1 MQPVRKVLTATHF
14 KYLEDVKKW
23 TPCSPGDPDAQEKSW
38 TDIESDELQEPG
50 LRVADFLKSVDNVR
64 PTVTAEDLK
73 KHDQWTLESGEPGNA
88 AVITT
93 LVPQAQTNAA
103 YRERGIM
110 KMKNAVSPY
119 IVPLRTYRSF
129 DWFWNG
135 LFPIVQ
141 LVVEAGLFQS
151 VREGAM
157 GPVCLLRAN
166 FFLCDPVRAPMVM
179 LILQWVGRE
188 RQGTAQTTRSALPA
202 RSARTASLDAPYG
215 RLGRCF
221 PHLLPISCAQLRG
234 PARSPTLL
242 VPGLQALCA
251 PDFPPRLTSP
261 CICAFVTAWSP
272 LSQCAQHRGPARSPG
287 LLLLGLE
294 ALHAL
299 GPYFPPRLTPL
310 RSIHLH
316 HRASCL
322 SITRV

>member
-221 PHLLPISCAQLRG
+221 PGRGQSRFPVRRQRSGFCACALTLSLSRRLSRFAGERETWRLGSRRCTRQCSLLINAPGACVMEDFSR
-234 PARSPTLL
+234 L
-242 VPGLQALCA
+242 VPDG
-251 PDFPPRLTSP
+251 
-261 CICAFVTAWSP
+261 SP
-272 LSQCAQHRGPARSPG
+272 LPFYQRGS
-287 LLLLGLE
+287 
-294 ALHAL
+294 
-299 GPYFPPRLTPL
+299 
-310 RSIHLH
+310 
-316 HRASCL
+316 L
-322 SITRV
+322 SNC